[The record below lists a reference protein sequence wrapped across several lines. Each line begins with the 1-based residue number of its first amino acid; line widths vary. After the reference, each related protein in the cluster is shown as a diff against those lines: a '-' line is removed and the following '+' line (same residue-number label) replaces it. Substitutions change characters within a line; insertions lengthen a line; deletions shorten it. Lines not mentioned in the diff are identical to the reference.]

1 MLRLPVVVAEV
12 RGLGHELLLSLK
24 VRLEVFGFQA
34 VGVVYIPRDLLPF
47 GVLVAEEDN
56 RSQLAISNE
65 ILALGQVVQKGVV

>member
-1 MLRLPVVVAEV
+1 
-12 RGLGHELLLSLK
+12 
-24 VRLEVFGFQA
+24 